1 MAKKLAPDFYEVQ
14 RQQRRKSLFVFF
26 ILLLFYFIA
35 VGFFSG
41 IILFFGVPLGK
52 EGLLAGS
59 FLTRLLLF
67 NTAFATL
74 VASLHFYE
82 ARKFGAK
89 FILKRLMARPPD
101 LSDRYHKQFVNTVE
115 GIRIACGVPRV
126 IPRVIPQSAINALA
140 LVSADGTPNIIATE
154 GMLSEL
160 TRDELEAV
168 VSHEM
173 AHIIR
178 GDAFYITLVCS
189 LTNLFERLRLA
200 LEPEGQTQRRRALPG
215 PAYLLVSISAI
226 IMRLLSMLI
235 SRERE
240 ILADAAAVELC
251 RNPKALARALYKT
264 HLKNSFVG
272 DFSLTYS
279 PLYIIPPKLV
289 GKSEGFFARLF
300 NSHPPVMKRIRL
312 LADMAR
318 TKPHKIIEE
327 VYKIQKRRKEA
338 QILLPSQ
345 EEVVQ
350 ETGAAMADEDKVIP
364 MEGKVWSIRD
374 PQGNWKGPY
383 ALSELLFI
391 RFFTPMIRI
400 KNLQEG
406 IEAQAREF
414 PQIRATLRRL
424 GKKKPLVS
432 SMKNRC
438 PRCHVILREGYY
450 EGTPV
455 KICPQCSGK
464 LVDSSF
470 KWRILSRRE
479 VTFSESLMKKANDFK
494 EQFLDNPFY
503 IRKIREQKSK
513 KIICPH
519 CGSRM
524 LPRPFSYQYVIPVD
538 KCFYCYKIWFD
549 ADELEILQILTEK
562 S

>member
-26 ILLLFYFIA
+26 ILILFYFIA
-35 VGFFSG
+35 VGFFSA
-41 IILFFGVPLGK
+41 ILLFFGVILGK

-67 NTAFATL
+67 NSAFSTL
-74 VASLHFYE
+74 IASFHFYE
-82 ARKFGAK
+82 ARKFGAR

-101 LSDRYHKQFVNTVE
+101 LSDRYHKQFVNSVE
-115 GIRIACGVPRV
+115 GIRIASGVTRV

-200 LEPEGQTQRRRALPG
+200 LEPENQTQRGHVLPG
-215 PAYLLVSISAI
+215 PAYLLVSISVI
-226 IMRLLSMLI
+226 IMRLLSTLI

-289 GKSEGFFARLF
+289 GKSEGFFSRLF

-312 LADMAR
+312 LADMAN

-327 VYKIQKRRKEA
+327 VYEIQKRRKEA
-338 QILLPSQ
+338 QILLPSR
-345 EEVVQ
+345 EEVAQ
-350 ETGAAMADEDKVIP
+350 EVGSAAEEDKVVP
-364 MEGKVWSIRD
+364 MEGKVWSLLD
-374 PQGNWKGPY
+374 PQGDWQGPY

-391 RFFTPMIRI
+391 RFFTPMMQI

-414 PQIRATLRRL
+414 AQIRDALRKL
-424 GKKKPLVS
+424 GKKKPLEAGK
-432 SMKNRC
+432 KNRC
-438 PRCHVILREGYY
+438 PRCHLILREDYY
-450 EGTPV
+450 EGTPI

-479 VTFSESLMKKANDFK
+479 VTFSEGLIKKAHDFK
-494 EQFLDNPFY
+494 VQFLDNPFY
-503 IRKIREQKSK
+503 IRKIREGHSATSMLSPWTNAFTVIKY
-513 KIICPH
+513 
-519 CGSRM
+519 GSM
-524 LPRPFSYQYVIPVD
+524 LTS
-538 KCFYCYKIWFD
+538 
-549 ADELEILQILTEK
+549 
-562 S
+562 